1 MTQKGSVLPNES
13 KQRGKSHGNSLSVW
27 IIFIIWWK
35 WQNVHSQQNFKTH
48 NFNESFELR
57 LVSLYFWY
65 RFIHLWS
72 YITLRLI
79 QVRPYPEPQ
88 AYEGSA
94 LIPSPRSSAHNCAS
108 LQSPGTQFHGPHGPL
123 HWTHPLKVRSY
134 HVANHQS
141 HMASVGRRFQCPH
154 CAQGPCRRQ
163 KNAKMSPPQSQEPI
177 NTLFHTAKEVLETW
191 LY

>member
-1 MTQKGSVLPNES
+1 MYIHNKTS
-13 KQRGKSHGNSLSVW
+13 KL
-27 IIFIIWWK
+27 
-35 WQNVHSQQNFKTH
+35 TH
-48 NFNESFELR
+48 NFSESIELR
-57 LVSLYFWY
+57 LVILYFWY

-79 QVRPYPEPQ
+79 QARPYPEPQ
-88 AYEGSA
+88 ACEGSA

-123 HWTHPLKVRSY
+123 HRTHPLKVRSY

-141 HMASVGRRFQCPH
+141 HMASVGRRFSVH
-154 CAQGPCRRQ
+154 TVHTDLAEDR
-163 KNAKMSPPQSQEPI
+163 KMQRCPQSQEPM